1 MRGAVCCVRSGAPIL
16 SVCRSKW
23 AAPGTDPASQRPPSQ
38 RESCEGS
45 VRQCCSTCGVRYVC
59 VERGTCG
66 ARAPAS
72 LPAGRAALRRTATFG
87 AQEAGYTCTRVQ
99 AHDCGRFV
107 NTAQCNLTSLSRDL
121 TTSGSFE
128 GWPASFE
135 ATASNPAAASRLTG
149 DAAAPSA
156 RIVATLDHM
165 GDTYANT
172 YPATRVRLHDE
183 VDKRA
188 GTRSFHRDL
197 HVRLMR
203 TRTLDGRTMRSY
215 RLWLVFP
222 LVHLGPSRA
231 RR

>member
-1 MRGAVCCVRSGAPIL
+1 MISDRGESVRRSVLCGAPIL

-45 VRQCCSTCGVRYVC
+45 VRQCCSTGGVPRYAVR
-59 VERGTCG
+59 VAHAPHSLAPHG
-66 ARAPAS
+66 ASCLAPHS
-72 LPAGRAALRRTATFG
+72 YVRCAGGRLHV
-87 AQEAGYTCTRVQ
+87 YTYVQ

-156 RIVATLDHM
+156 RIVATLNHM
-165 GDTYANT
+165 GDT
-172 YPATRVRLHDE
+172 L
-183 VDKRA
+183 
-188 GTRSFHRDL
+188 
-197 HVRLMR
+197 R
-203 TRTLDGRTMRSY
+203 TRILQ
-215 RLWLVFP
+215 P
-222 LVHLGPSRA
+222 E
-231 RR
+231 

>member
-1 MRGAVCCVRSGAPIL
+1 VRVISDRGESVRRSVLCGAPIL

-45 VRQCCSTCGVRYVC
+45 VRQCCSTCGVPRNAVR
-59 VERGTCG
+59 VAHAPQPRSPRGE
-66 ARAPAS
+66 
-72 LPAGRAALRRTATFG
+72 LPCAAQLRSVRRR
-87 AQEAGYTCTRVQ
+87 QVTRVHVQ

-156 RIVATLDHM
+156 RIVATLNHM
-165 GDTYANT
+165 GDT
-172 YPATRVRLHDE
+172 L
-183 VDKRA
+183 
-188 GTRSFHRDL
+188 
-197 HVRLMR
+197 R
-203 TRTLDGRTMRSY
+203 TRILQ
-215 RLWLVFP
+215 P
-222 LVHLGPSRA
+222 E
-231 RR
+231 